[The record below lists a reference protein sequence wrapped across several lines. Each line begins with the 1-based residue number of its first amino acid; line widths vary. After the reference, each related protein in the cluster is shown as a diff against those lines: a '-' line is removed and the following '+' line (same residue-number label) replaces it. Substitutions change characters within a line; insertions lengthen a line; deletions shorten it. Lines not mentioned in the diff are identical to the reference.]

1 VWFDSGATHAAV
13 LKKRPELNYP
23 ADMYLEGSDQHRG
36 WFQSSLLTG
45 CAIDGRAPYKA
56 LLTHGF
62 VVDGAGHKMSKSK
75 GNVVAPQKV
84 MDTYGADILR
94 LWAASTDYSGELTIS
109 DEILK
114 RVADSYRKIRNT
126 CKFLLANIADFDAS
140 KDLLKVDEWLEID
153 HYALYLTQKL
163 QTEVLADYDRYEF
176 HLAVQKLV
184 SFCSDDLGA
193 FYLDILKD
201 RLYTSG
207 ENSPERR
214 AAQSALHHIT
224 HTFMR
229 LIAPILSFT
238 ADEIWAALNLG
249 EDKSVFEELWYDIP
263 AHALQANRI
272 AAWQTIISARGEAA
286 KKIEILRSA
295 GQVGS
300 SLQAELEFYATEA
313 SFEAMNS
320 LGEDL
325 RFVTITSSAK
335 VVKVANEAEQK
346 IVVVASKYT
355 KCERCWH
362 YVSDVGNDAEHPTIC
377 KRCVTNLFGK
387 PAKRMYA

>member
-1 VWFDSGATHAAV
+1 V
-13 LKKRPELNYP
+13 
-23 ADMYLEGSDQHRG
+23 
-36 WFQSSLLTG
+36 
-45 CAIDGRAPYKA
+45 I
-56 LLTHGF
+56 
-62 VVDGAGHKMSKSK
+62 
-75 GNVVAPQKV
+75 APQKV

-94 LWAASTDYSGELTIS
+94 LWVASTDYSGELTIS

-140 KDLLKVDEWLEID
+140 KDLLPVEEWLEID
-153 HYALYLTQKL
+153 RYALHLTQKL
-163 QTEVLADYDRYEF
+163 QTEVLADYDKYEF

-184 SFCSDDLGA
+184 SFCSDDLGS

-207 ENSPERR
+207 ENSAARR

-238 ADEIWAALNLG
+238 ADEIWQTLNLG
-249 EDKSVFEELWYDIP
+249 EASVFEEIWYDIP
-263 AHALQANRI
+263 KHALQANRI
-272 AAWQTIISARGEAA
+272 AAWQAVVSARADAA
-286 KKIEILRSA
+286 KEIEVLRAA
-295 GQVGS
+295 GEVGS
-300 SLQAELEFYATEA
+300 SLQAELEFYADAE
-313 SFEAMNS
+313 SFDALNS
-320 LGEDL
+320 LGDDL

-335 VVKVANEAEQK
+335 VFKAVSKDAQK
-346 IVVVASKYT
+346 IVVKASKFT

-362 YVSDVGNDAEHPTIC
+362 YRADVGTHTEHPSIC
-377 KRCVTNLFGK
+377 GRCVSNLFGAGEVRK
-387 PAKRMYA
+387 YA

>member
-1 VWFDSGATHAAV
+1 
-13 LKKRPELNYP
+13 
-23 ADMYLEGSDQHRG
+23 
-36 WFQSSLLTG
+36 LLTG

-126 CKFLLANIADFDAS
+126 CKFLLANIADFDAN

-153 HYALYLTQKL
+153 RYALYLTQKL

-176 HLAVQKLV
+176 HLAIQKLV

-207 ENSPERR
+207 ENSFERR

-238 ADEIWAALNLG
+238 ADEIWTTLKLG
-249 EDKSVFEELWYDIP
+249 EDKSVFEELWYALP
-263 AHALQANRI
+263 EHALQANRI
-272 AAWQTIISARGEAA
+272 AAWTTIIAARGDAA
-286 KKIEILRSA
+286 KEIEVLRAA

-300 SLQAELEFYATEA
+300 SLQAELEFYADAE
-313 SFEAMNS
+313 SFDALNS

-335 VVKVANEAEQK
+335 VLKVANEAEQK
-346 IVVVASKYT
+346 IVVVASKYS

-362 YVSDVGNDAEHPTIC
+362 YVADVGNDAEHPTIC

-387 PAKRMYA
+387 PASRKYA